1 MQCISGDSDDV
12 DGKCNVKDEDYD
24 KIDVATQILD
34 GINLIDF
41 PLNLLKTYPLL
52 QMQCFPLYSLLLALG
67 NPTVNLFI
75 LDIEGTEYL
84 ILKTIPWDKVDIEVS
99 TGSSRPSPGTRW
111 TSRSVPDPQDHPLG
125 KDGHRGQY
133 RILKTIPWD

>member
-1 MQCISGDSDDV
+1 MHTEVKVEKLTSGLVIQNYIPTYICDISTRS
-12 DGKCNVKDEDYD
+12 NF
-24 KIDVATQILD
+24 
-34 GINLIDF
+34 DF
-41 PLNLLKTYPLL
+41 PDTTLFKRIPLL

-99 TGSSRPSPGTRW
+99 
-111 TSRSVPDPQDHPLG
+111 
-125 KDGHRGQY
+125 
-133 RILKTIPWD
+133 I